1 MMFTFMKNKQVLYI
15 DKYLDVYDAL

>member
-1 MMFTFMKNKQVLYI
+1 MFTFMKNKQVLYI